1 MIMKRTILALAFF
14 TLTLQ
19 AFGQGVDPILGTW
32 KLNLEKSSG
41 TGLPKSWS
49 LTFTGEGQNLID
61 TAEGVDAQ
69 GQPRRVVFRH
79 TYDGQPHPTT
89 GSPDFDQTT
98 YTRVGNTINSV
109 RFRQGKVVEVGQA
122 VIVPGKT
129 YTLTSEGID
138 ANGQSYR
145 GVGVYERQ

>member
-1 MIMKRTILALAFF
+1 MKITIFALAFF
-14 TLTLQ
+14 GLTLP

-41 TGLPKSWS
+41 TGLPKSWT

-69 GQPRRVVFRH
+69 GQSRRMVFKH
-79 TYDGQPHPTT
+79 IYDGQPHQTT
-89 GSPDFDQTT
+89 GGDYDETT

-122 VIVPGKT
+122 VIVPGRT

-138 ANGQSYR
+138 TNGQPYR
-145 GVGVYERQ
+145 GIGVYERQ

>member
-1 MIMKRTILALAFF
+1 MRRALFAFAFF
-14 TLTLQ
+14 SLTLP
-19 AFGQGVDPILGTW
+19 AFGQGVDPIIGTW
-32 KLNLEKSSG
+32 KLNVEKSTG

-49 LTFTGEGQNLID
+49 LTFTGEGQNFID

-69 GQPRRVVFRH
+69 GQSRHVVFRH
-79 TYDGQPHPTT
+79 IYDGQPHPTT
-89 GSPDFDQTT
+89 GSPDFDSTT
-98 YTRVGNTINSV
+98 YTRIGNTINSV

-129 YTLTSEGID
+129 YTLTGEGID

>member
-1 MIMKRTILALAFF
+1 MKRAIFALAFF
-14 TLTLQ
+14 TLTLP
-19 AFGQGVDPILGTW
+19 AAAQGVDPIIGTW
-32 KLNLEKSSG
+32 KLNVEKSTG

-49 LTFTGEGQNLID
+49 LTFTGEGQNFID
-61 TAEGVDAQ
+61 TPEGVDAQ
-69 GQPRRVVFRH
+69 GQSRHVVFRH
-79 TYDGQPHPTT
+79 IYDGQPHPTT
-89 GSPDFDQTT
+89 GSPDFDSTT
-98 YTRVGNTINSV
+98 YTRIGNTINSV

-129 YTLTSEGID
+129 YTLTGEGID